1 MTKYDWLNP
10 LRERARKL
18 EEETKRIRE
27 QTEQLRKRCA
37 SPSSDNKETKE
48 PTMPSTAKFVT
59 ITRTIDPKTGNH
71 YLDGIDDQGRHWMA
85 EMSHRVEPWLVY
97 TKTWKLDPQRLYE

>member
-71 YLDGIDDQGRHWMA
+71 YLDGIDDQGRHWTA